1 MNFCC
6 CTRLTGNL
14 YSKPKSKTFFFSLSE
29 PPLNLGSA
37 LSVPSNLSA
46 DQCTSTIYS
55 LEYNKTLLFTCK
67 SCAPCPPFNLAV
79 AAFGACLTAFLYALI
94 MKQPQGVFV
103 ALQQQANEISRN
115 PEGPLTTRDIP
126 ARKHAGLQH
135 RWEFDGINT
144 TFQRFRCCSR
154 SQIKIDHQMS
164 FNKIT
169 AAEDANSDTAARTN
183 ANTQMCVVAN

>member
-1 MNFCC
+1 
-6 CTRLTGNL
+6 
-14 YSKPKSKTFFFSLSE
+14 
-29 PPLNLGSA
+29 
-37 LSVPSNLSA
+37 
-46 DQCTSTIYS
+46 
-55 LEYNKTLLFTCK
+55 
-67 SCAPCPPFNLAV
+67 
-79 AAFGACLTAFLYALI
+79 

-115 PEGPLTTRDIP
+115 SEGPLTTRDIP

-144 TFQRFRCCSR
+144 TFQRFRCCSG

-183 ANTQMCVVAN
+183 ANTQMCVVANRDRLNVISESLLHVQEAALKNSWRQNQHQPAARQKKSC